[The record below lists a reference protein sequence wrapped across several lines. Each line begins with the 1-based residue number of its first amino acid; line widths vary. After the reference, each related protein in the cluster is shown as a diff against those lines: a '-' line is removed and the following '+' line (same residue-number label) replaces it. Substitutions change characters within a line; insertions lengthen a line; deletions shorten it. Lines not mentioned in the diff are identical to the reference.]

1 MLILVARKV
10 EAGIDI
16 MGCRGG
22 GGGYLDDIAC
32 SDPSCSGYLAE
43 GVEADIEAPVTDD
56 DDVLVDLTWVIL
68 SLSPWLLASSLIVSM
83 METVWT

>member
-1 MLILVARKV
+1 MLMLVARKF
-10 EAGIDI
+10 EAGSDI

-22 GGGYLDDIAC
+22 GGGYLGDMAC
-32 SDPSCSGYLAE
+32 SDPSSGYLAE
-43 GVEADIEAPVTDD
+43 GLEADIEAPVADD

-83 METVWT
+83 IETVCT

>member
-1 MLILVARKV
+1 MLILVARKF
-10 EAGIDI
+10 EAGSDI

-22 GGGYLDDIAC
+22 GGGYLGDMAC

-43 GVEADIEAPVTDD
+43 GLEADIEAPVTDD

-83 METVWT
+83 METVCT